1 MKRMNLL
8 VVLLMSVLLSACGQT
23 GTPLKDP
30 ANQMPTAE
38 ELGIPATAELEYVA
52 DGEKKTASSTLYR
65 GEGYSIYI
73 PNEGWRRDAERE
85 GGIPVDVWE
94 HVWNDEAEVQVWR
107 YGPVPMKEAVT
118 DFLEEEDDYVFPQLI
133 LGSAEILDPVEGMDE
148 DGDVLKFIM
157 RTGKE
162 GTFIVSWKYRDALG
176 GAASQAEQMA
186 KTFLPD

>member
-30 ANQMPTAE
+30 VNQMPAAE
-38 ELGIPATAELEYVA
+38 ELGIPATAELKYVA
-52 DGEKKTASSTLYR
+52 DGEVKTASSTLYR

-73 PNEGWRRDAERE
+73 PDEGWRRDAERE
-85 GGIPVDVWE
+85 GRIPVDVWE
-94 HVWNDEAEVQVWR
+94 HVWDDEAEVQVWR
-107 YGPVPMKEAVT
+107 YGSVPLREAVT
-118 DFLEEEDDYVFPQLI
+118 DFLEEEDEYVFPQLI

-176 GAASQAEQMA
+176 GAASQAEQMV
-186 KTFLPD
+186 KTFVPD